1 VVIPLAAKKEDPTV
15 SSSADAEGR
24 GGLHVA
30 LPVEAADDHG
40 QKGEIKDNPDKP
52 DASSVAQVQV
62 LADPEN
68 RK

>member
-1 VVIPLAAKKEDPTV
+1 MATKKDDPTV
-15 SSSADAEGR
+15 TSADAEGR
-24 GGLHVA
+24 GGLDVA

-52 DASSVAQVQV
+52 DPSSVAQVQV